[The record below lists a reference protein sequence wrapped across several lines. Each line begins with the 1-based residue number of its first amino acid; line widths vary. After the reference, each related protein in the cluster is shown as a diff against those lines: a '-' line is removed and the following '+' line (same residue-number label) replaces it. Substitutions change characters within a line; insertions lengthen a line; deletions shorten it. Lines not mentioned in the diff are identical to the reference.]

1 MSINAIRATLDA
13 LKQVYQGAKSD
24 ADIFRKAY
32 AECVGG
38 YSGCPETDER
48 LFRNG
53 DMVHVPD
60 YLVRACRNH
69 DVQPAT

>member
-1 MSINAIRATLDA
+1 MSRNVIRATLDA
-13 LKQVYQGAKSD
+13 LKQVYKGAKD
-24 ADIFRKAY
+24 DVDIFRKAY

-38 YSGCPETDER
+38 HAACPETDER

-60 YLVRACRNH
+60 YLVRACQNH
-69 DVQPAT
+69 QVQPLV